1 MEIYPKKNEN
11 STLTVEKY
19 FKSQVNSIPI
29 TNEKINIIS
38 DSKFLSR
45 NLNFPKIEYP
55 GILEITVIGSQSMS
69 FSTKIKIDKM
79 GLIGKSLR
87 NIKSNITYFGFIED
101 LSLNN
106 ENNENSIDY
115 LIPQKKFEDEETD
128 SVKFIGRFFRIY
140 FNTKNLNYYLRDLG
154 NCLGTYVK
162 VKESIIL
169 KNEDM
174 INVGDTYLIFNFEND
189 KSKNNTNN
197 DIINIQ
203 IAELNKN
210 NESQNRKF
218 SFNSSKKIIRIGRK
232 KYNNDIELN
241 DHLVSKV
248 NCNIQY
254 DEKNGWKIK
263 DGNEIITE
271 TGENKITNSTNGT
284 WILAID
290 DFLIYDNMIFK
301 SNLNLFRC
309 NFSKQN

>member
-1 MEIYPKKNEN
+1 MEIYPKQNDK
-11 STLTVEKY
+11 STITVEKY
-19 FKSQVNSIPI
+19 FKSQVNTIPV
-29 TNEKINIIS
+29 TNEKINITS

-45 NLNFPKIEYP
+45 NINFPIIEYP

-69 FSTKIKIDKM
+69 FGTKIKIDKM

-101 LSLNN
+101 LNLNN
-106 ENNENSIDY
+106 EKNDNSIDY
-115 LIPQKKFEDEETD
+115 LIPQKKFEDEEND
-128 SVKFIGRFFRIY
+128 NVKFIGRFFRIY
-140 FNTKNLNYYLRDLG
+140 FNNKNFNYYLRDLG

-162 VKESIIL
+162 IKESILL

-210 NESQNRKF
+210 NESQNREF

-309 NFSKQN
+309 NFIKQN

>member
-1 MEIYPKKNEN
+1 MEIYPKQNDK
-11 STLTVEKY
+11 STITVEKY
-19 FKSQVNSIPI
+19 FKSQINTIPV
-29 TNEKINIIS
+29 TNEKINITS

-45 NLNFPKIEYP
+45 NINFPIIEYP

-69 FSTKIKIDKM
+69 FGTKIKIDKM

-101 LSLNN
+101 LNLNN
-106 ENNENSIDY
+106 EKNDNSIDY
-115 LIPQKKFEDEETD
+115 LIPQKKFEDEEND
-128 SVKFIGRFFRIY
+128 NLKFIGRFFRIY

-174 INVGDTYLIFNFEND
+174 INVGDTFLIFHFEND
-189 KSKNNTNN
+189 KSKNNSNN

-203 IAELNKN
+203 ITELNKN
-210 NESQNRKF
+210 NESQNREF

-263 DGNEIITE
+263 DGNEIISE
-271 TGENKITNSTNGT
+271 NGESKITNSTNGT

-290 DFLIYDNMIFK
+290 DFLIYENMIFK

-309 NFSKQN
+309 NFIKQN

>member
-1 MEIYPKKNEN
+1 
-11 STLTVEKY
+11 
-19 FKSQVNSIPI
+19 
-29 TNEKINIIS
+29 
-38 DSKFLSR
+38 
-45 NLNFPKIEYP
+45 
-55 GILEITVIGSQSMS
+55 MS
-69 FSTKIKIDKM
+69 YGTKIKIDKM

-101 LSLNN
+101 LNLNN
-106 ENNENSIDY
+106 EKNDNSIDY
-115 LIPQKKFEDEETD
+115 LIPQKKFEDEEND
-128 SVKFIGRFFRIY
+128 NLKFIGRFFRIY

-174 INVGDTYLIFNFEND
+174 INVGDTFLIFHFKNN
-189 KSKNNTNN
+189 KSKNNSNN

-203 IAELNKN
+203 ITELNKN
-210 NESQNRKF
+210 NESQNREF

-263 DGNEIITE
+263 DGNEIISE
-271 TGENKITNSTNGT
+271 NGESKITNSTNGT

-290 DFLIYDNMIFK
+290 DFLIYENMIFK

-309 NFSKQN
+309 NFIKQN

>member
-1 MEIYPKKNEN
+1 MEIYPKQNDK
-11 STLTVEKY
+11 STITVEKY
-19 FKSQVNSIPI
+19 FKSQVNTIPV
-29 TNEKINIIS
+29 TNEKINITS

-45 NLNFPKIEYP
+45 NINFPIIEYP

-69 FSTKIKIDKM
+69 FGTKIKIDKM

-101 LSLNN
+101 LNLNN

-115 LIPQKKFEDEETD
+115 LIPQKKFEDEEND
-128 SVKFIGRFFRIY
+128 NVKFIGRFFRIY
-140 FNTKNLNYYLRDLG
+140 FNNKNFNYYLRDLG

-162 VKESIIL
+162 IKESILL

-189 KSKNNTNN
+189 NSKNNTNN

-210 NESQNRKF
+210 NENQNRKF

-232 KYNNDIELN
+232 KHNNDIELD

-254 DEKNGWKIK
+254 DENNGWKIN
-263 DGNEIITE
+263 DGNEIISE
-271 TGENKITNSTNGT
+271 TGESKITHSTNGT

-290 DFLIYDNMIFK
+290 DFVIYENMIFK
-301 SNLNLFRC
+301 SNLNLFKC
-309 NFSKQN
+309 NFIKQN